1 MSFDLQLINGDLS
14 LNTDGSI
21 RTVTGTD
28 KLKQDIVK
36 IILTPIGSVIFHPW
50 YGSSITDENIGEV
63 IPIARL
69 SENITI
75 ALSESLGR
83 LQKLQRSQATG
94 QKVLLSEMISTV
106 KEIAVQR
113 NSIDLRQV
121 NVIVVVI
128 SRDLTTVEEVFTIS
142 G

>member
-14 LNTDGSI
+14 LNADGSI